1 MRVHAEGI
9 DMVTF
14 DEALDLQ
21 PLVVELAPD
30 AGELLEGRC
39 VARRLE
45 DAAEKA
51 GIIGERGAG
60 LLLDLRNDP
69 VRQISVRA
77 AEIEDELY
85 GLHALLT
92 IFRSMGADPSR
103 ASRRC
108 GAGDAA

>member
-1 MRVHAEGI
+1 
-9 DMVTF
+9 MVTF
-14 DEALDLQ
+14 DEAFDLQ

-30 AGELLEGRC
+30 AGELLEGRS

-51 GIIGERGAG
+51 GIIDEGGAG
-60 LLLDLRNDP
+60 PRLDLRNDA
-69 VRQISVRA
+69 VRQIGVRA

-85 GLHALLT
+85 RFHALLT
-92 IFRSMGADPSR
+92 IFRPTDANPIR